1 MYYLL
6 MKQNDQQ
13 NLFQQSNE
21 VMQKSYLRAQEI
33 KNNPIFQLGTTL
45 DSMTVNISEVARQ
58 AVSDVAVD
66 IGNSFT
72 YQVVV
77 DLPSVAAASSLN
89 ATAEFFSV
97 SATTG

>member
-1 MYYLL
+1 
-6 MKQNDQQ
+6 
-13 NLFQQSNE
+13 
-21 VMQKSYLRAQEI
+21 
-33 KNNPIFQLGTTL
+33 
-45 DSMTVNISEVARQ
+45 MTVNISEVARQ